1 MTQFDSFSV
10 VTYVCGTGSKELRGF
25 RGSSSSPWDLSRSHR
40 KGSVMRRLRS
50 IWSDESGTTAVEYSV
65 MLGFIMLVLIGAVA
79 AFGSG
84 QSGKWV
90 GIWNIMR
97 RHGL

>member
-1 MTQFDSFSV
+1 MDALKRFCFDEA
-10 VTYVCGTGSKELRGF
+10 GA
-25 RGSSSSPWDLSRSHR
+25 
-40 KGSVMRRLRS
+40 
-50 IWSDESGTTAVEYSV
+50 TAVEYSV

-90 GIWNIMR
+90 GIWGVMR
-97 RHGL
+97 THGF

>member
-1 MTQFDSFSV
+1 
-10 VTYVCGTGSKELRGF
+10 
-25 RGSSSSPWDLSRSHR
+25 
-40 KGSVMRRLRS
+40 MRRWVKFLQ
-50 IWSDESGTTAVEYSV
+50 DDGATTAVEYSV

-90 GIWNIMR
+90 GIWGQMQA
-97 RHGL
+97 HGM

>member
-1 MTQFDSFSV
+1 MQT
-10 VTYVCGTGSKELRGF
+10 L
-25 RGSSSSPWDLSRSHR
+25 
-40 KGSVMRRLRS
+40 RRLYL
-50 IWSDESGTTAVEYSV
+50 DETGTTAVEYSV

-90 GIWNIMR
+90 SIWGVMR
-97 RHGL
+97 AHGF